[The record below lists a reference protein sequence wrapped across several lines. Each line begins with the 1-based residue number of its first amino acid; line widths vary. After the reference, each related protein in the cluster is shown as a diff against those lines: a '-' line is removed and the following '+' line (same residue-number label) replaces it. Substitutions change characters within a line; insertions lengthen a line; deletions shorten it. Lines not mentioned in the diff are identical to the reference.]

1 MNEIQSKLND
11 IQTMIN
17 GLYDGG
23 DVTEAA
29 RSSLQYTLNEAQKV
43 VKNITYEPV
52 LATGLTNE
60 QILDE
65 AARRKANIALQ
76 YEDYSLET
84 WTVATKLLPYRKAYL
99 LDDGSIR
106 KFRIEYDI

>member
-1 MNEIQSKLND
+1 MDKIQQEIDYMKKYINAMKKHDTSGDCDNLLIHLNN
-11 IQTMIN
+11 IQ
-17 GLYDGG
+17 
-23 DVTEAA
+23 E
-29 RSSLQYTLNEAQKV
+29 Q
-43 VKNITYEPV
+43 VKIITYEPV

-65 AARRKANIALQ
+65 AARREANISLQ

-84 WTVATKLLPYRKAYL
+84 WTVATKLLPHRKAYL

-106 KFRIEYDI
+106 KFRIEYEM

>member
-1 MNEIQSKLND
+1 MNEIQGKLND
-11 IQTMIN
+11 IQTMLN

-52 LATGLTNE
+52 LAPVNYKQHYIEWRDKYFSKVDKVFEYKTKNKTEYFTTE
-60 QILDE
+60 QLHKKYE
-65 AARRKANIALQ
+65 KAM
-76 YEDYSLET
+76 LES
-84 WTVATKLLPYRKAYL
+84 PFN
-99 LDDGSIR
+99 GC
-106 KFRIEYDI
+106 

>member
-1 MNEIQSKLND
+1 MTDQEIEIVEELEKHTEVK
-11 IQTMIN
+11 TMA
-17 GLYDGG
+17 DGG
-23 DVTEAA
+23 VVEFIDRAKFYD
-29 RSSLQYTLNEAQKV
+29 LAQKL
-43 VKNITYEPV
+43 VKIITYEPV

-84 WTVATKLLPYRKAYL
+84 WTVATKLLPHRKAYL
-99 LDDGSIR
+99 LDDDSIR
-106 KFRIEYDI
+106 KFRIEYEM